1 MTNTIVI
8 WYLGPVHKYP
18 ADIFVTVDLHY
29 PFKPSVHT
37 RSRRFRAP
45 KSSNRA
51 NKSDKKSDNKIGQNI
66 GGNIRQEIVQNIRQ
80 KFVLKIGQ
88 KIEQEIGQKIRHKE
102 NRTKDRKR

>member
-1 MTNTIVI
+1 MTNPIVV

-18 ADIFVTVDLHY
+18 ADIFVIRDLHY

-45 KSSNRA
+45 KNSNRA
-51 NKSDKKSDNKIGQNI
+51 NKSDKKSDKKIGQNI
-66 GGNIRQEIVQNIRQ
+66 RLEIGQNIRQ

-88 KIEQEIGQKIRHKE
+88 KIEQEMGPE
-102 NRTKDRKR
+102 NRTNDQT

>member
-1 MTNTIVI
+1 MTNPIVV

-18 ADIFVTVDLHY
+18 ADIFVIRDLHY

-45 KSSNRA
+45 KNSNRA
-51 NKSDKKSDNKIGQNI
+51 NKSDKKSHKKIGQNI
-66 GGNIRQEIVQNIRQ
+66 GQNIRLEIGQNIRQ

-88 KIEQEIGQKIRHKE
+88 KIEQEMGPE
-102 NRTKDRKR
+102 NRTNDQT